1 MRTQRTSDLVRL
13 GSRICQDRER
23 PARSFNRKLWAGDP
37 KPAPWTAEFSTRK
50 AADSCYQ
57 TCYHFLEKTA
67 RNRKKHVPTRWI
79 MSLKYKEQHETRRN
93 INQTHNPK
101 VEGSNPSPAT
111 KTPSKNSLLPN
122 CSNCARFQA
131 SCARLYLLP
140 TLARQRDCRTLDNR
154 RRHDFPHDFPHV
166 FGILILTGP
175 VCLKGRRLACRPL
188 RMRGPLG
195 PKPNEQPEAT
205 HHFGEHTH

>member
-1 MRTQRTSDLVRL
+1 VA
-13 GSRICQDRER
+13 ER
-23 PARSFNRKLWAGDP
+23 
-37 KPAPWTAEFSTRK
+37 
-50 AADSCYQ
+50 CYQ
-57 TCYHFLEKTA
+57 TCYHFLERVA
-67 RNRKKHVPTRWI
+67 RNRMNQGPSGWV
-79 MSLKYKEQHETRRN
+79 MSLKYKEQHKTRRN
-93 INQTHNPK
+93 VNQTHNPK
-101 VEGSNPSPAT
+101 VEGSNPSPRNQNSFLINNFQEKQKEA
-111 KTPSKNSLLPN
+111 KNSLLPN

-154 RRHDFPHDFPHV
+154 RRHDFLHDFPHV

-195 PKPNEQPEAT
+195 PKPNEQPGALIISVST
-205 HHFGEHTH
+205 HTSLS